1 MNFKNIV
8 IMELEFGK
16 KVACGNYYILKK
28 SRSLSKAELKK
39 LRSANGI
46 PAEVQKHLQRGSL
59 PYIKVSTISE
69 NWSVEFVIGMTMY
82 AFIDATQVVMDDEGN
97 RMVFGEDRNLMEN
110 IFVQMMTDT
119 TLVGDKEYRL
129 GKMKLQQEYLDREAK
144 RMNEAADAGK
154 TEDELRKESD
164 EAVQEV
170 IDRDKHAATIL
181 EMGEHIA
188 KEEKGGE

>member
-1 MNFKNIV
+1 
-8 IMELEFGK
+8 MELEFGK

-39 LRSANGI
+39 LRRANGI

-69 NWSVEFVIGMTMY
+69 NWSVEFAIGMTMY

-129 GKMKLQQEYLDREAK
+129 GKMKLRQEYLDREAK
-144 RMNEAADAGK
+144 RMNEVADAGK
-154 TEDELRKESD
+154 TEYELRKESD

>member
-1 MNFKNIV
+1 
-8 IMELEFGK
+8 MELEFGK

-39 LRSANGI
+39 LRSVNGI
-46 PAEVQKHLQRGSL
+46 PAEVQKHLQRGCL

-154 TEDELRKESD
+154 TEDEFRKESD

>member
-1 MNFKNIV
+1 
-8 IMELEFGK
+8 MELEFGK

-59 PYIKVSTISE
+59 PYIKVSTLSE
-69 NWSVEFVIGMTMY
+69 SWSVEFVVGMTMY
-82 AFIDATQVVMDDEGN
+82 AFIDATHVVMDDEGN
-97 RMVFGEDRNLMEN
+97 RMVFGDDRALMEN

-129 GKMKLQQEYLDREAK
+129 GKLKLQQEYLDRESK
-144 RMNEAADAGK
+144 RQVEAADAGK
-154 TEDELRKESD
+154 SEEQLRKESD